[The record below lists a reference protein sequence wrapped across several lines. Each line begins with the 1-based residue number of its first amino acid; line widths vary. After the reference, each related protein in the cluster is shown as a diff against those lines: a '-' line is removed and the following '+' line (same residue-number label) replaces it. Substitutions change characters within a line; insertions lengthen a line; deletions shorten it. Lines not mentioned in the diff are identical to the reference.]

1 MMNTENRTE
10 TIAESNVDT
19 EKCLEDIRAMMTTG
33 HKSIRIEKHTFF
45 YWGISGALLTAL
57 IAFLYQNQTIHMNT
71 MTYTALCA
79 VVLGLVGYLD
89 YRKTREIRSAQDESI
104 SLIQVKMTR
113 IWWLL
118 IGTAILFNIG
128 LMVYGGTS
136 AYSIWFVLIGLAI
149 IIHASFSTQPLAK
162 FGFALIAMGIFLP
175 ALMPYTGL
183 TWVTVSV
190 YGVGV
195 PLLGFMLYQSS
206 GFWQANKPYAVIVWL
221 VIAVAPGYIAY
232 EVEKNINKIDL
243 PSKSISLAEYM
254 SQPSLQKGLQAIRLP
269 AGTVVPLKLS
279 AKGSVIS
286 DSVFTELPLVLKEP
300 IEVAVEHGKLTGS
313 YRVGHGAWSSLHS
326 WELLKIKHLLVDIN
340 PEKGLTLNAN
350 LGILDRK

>member
-1 MMNTENRTE
+1 MNTENRTE
-10 TIAESNVDT
+10 TTTESNADT

-45 YWGISGALLTAL
+45 YWGIAGALLTAL
-57 IAFLYQNQTIHMNT
+57 IDFLYRNTAIHMNT
-71 MTYTALCA
+71 MTYAILCA
-79 VVLGLVGYLD
+79 VVLGLVGYFD
-89 YRKTREIRSAQDESI
+89 YRKTREIRSSQDKSI
-104 SLIQVKMTR
+104 SFIQVKMTR

-136 AYSIWFVLIGLAI
+136 AYSVWFLLIGLAI

-162 FGFALIAMGIFLP
+162 FGFALIAIGIFLP
-175 ALMPYTGL
+175 ALLPYSGL
-183 TWVTVSV
+183 TWVTISV
-190 YGVGV
+190 YGLGV
-195 PLLGFMLYQSS
+195 PLLGFMLYQKT

-221 VIAVAPGYIAY
+221 VIAVVPGYAAY
-232 EVEKNINKIDL
+232 KTEKNINKIDV
-243 PSKSISLAEYM
+243 PTQSVSLAEYM
-254 SQPSLQKGLQAIRLP
+254 SQPTPQKGLQVVHIP
-269 AGTVVPLKLS
+269 AGTIVPLTLS

-286 DSVFTELPLVLKEP
+286 DSVFTQLPLILKEP
-300 IEVAVEHGKLTGS
+300 IEVVVEHGKLTGS

-326 WELLKIKHLLVDIN
+326 WELLNINHLLIDIN
-340 PEKGLTLNAN
+340 PKKGLTLDAN